1 MFSRV
6 NILTTVLNIM
16 KKFLNS
22 KLVIMRKY
30 QNTKKKKKK
39 KGTREKYEFL
49 ECLLRKEAF
58 WQLNKP
64 SVSE

>member
-39 KGTREKYEFL
+39 NEKGYTS
-49 ECLLRKEAF
+49 
-58 WQLNKP
+58 N
-64 SVSE
+64 